1 MKYYVWISTSTAT
14 ATITTTHTQK
24 NTVYFNPFKLI
35 VHTCSILSRAE
46 LKESIFSRELL
57 STAPIA
63 SSNWGSQEAQVEH
76 NKAVDHT
83 STCTTDRIEDHI
95 CQKGKSQSSH
105 KNVQYIKN
113 NIVVEQKCQ
122 FPCIMF
128 FIELLKYIKLW
139 TFRHFYFIIRF

>member
-83 STCTTDRIEDHI
+83 STCTTDRIEEES
-95 CQKGKSQSSH
+95 KVK
-105 KNVQYIKN
+105 KEK
-113 NIVVEQKCQ
+113 
-122 FPCIMF
+122 
-128 FIELLKYIKLW
+128 KLIAQIYS
-139 TFRHFYFIIRF
+139 RPHLSEREKPK